1 MEIEQKIKEKCE
13 ELRAGLQ
20 ADGGDLEFVK
30 VDLKNKR
37 VQVRL
42 KGACVGCPF
51 SAATLKQF
59 IEQNLKRVWPE
70 LKEVIAVE

>member
-1 MEIEQKIKEKCE
+1 MEIERKIKQKCE

-20 ADGGDLEFVK
+20 ADGGDLELVK
-30 VDLKNKR
+30 VDLKNRR
-37 VQVRL
+37 VQIRL

-59 IEQNLKRVWPE
+59 IEGNLKQVWPE
-70 LKEVIAVE
+70 LKEVVAVE